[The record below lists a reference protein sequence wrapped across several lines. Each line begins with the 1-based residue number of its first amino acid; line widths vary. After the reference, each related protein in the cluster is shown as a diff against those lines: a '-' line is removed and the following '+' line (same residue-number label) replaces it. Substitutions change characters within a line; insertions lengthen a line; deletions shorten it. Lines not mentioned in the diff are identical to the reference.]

1 MFIMF
6 KRTFTTGSLR
16 LDPIHLGFSHTFL
29 RLQGCVQR
37 GDELVSENLHLRTES
52 AEVEE
57 AEDRV
62 TGGASASCGG
72 LGGWWWVLVFGT
84 DEGRSWT
91 PNICS
96 IFLGGGNLE
105 IMENRRRND
114 IHIQLVF
121 EVEQVNCN
129 MVKNGT
135 WMDMAISHIC
145 DGSFRFGSQ
154 LSSFV
159 QKSL

>member
-1 MFIMF
+1 MVNYKLRYYMNCYEYYNNMFIIF
-6 KRTFTTGSLR
+6 KSTFTTGSLR

-72 LGGWWWVLVFGT
+72 LGG
-84 DEGRSWT
+84 
-91 PNICS
+91 
-96 IFLGGGNLE
+96 
-105 IMENRRRND
+105 
-114 IHIQLVF
+114 
-121 EVEQVNCN
+121 
-129 MVKNGT
+129 
-135 WMDMAISHIC
+135 
-145 DGSFRFGSQ
+145 
-154 LSSFV
+154 
-159 QKSL
+159 

>member
-1 MFIMF
+1 MHNMFIMF

-72 LGGWWWVLVFGT
+72 LGG
-84 DEGRSWT
+84 
-91 PNICS
+91 
-96 IFLGGGNLE
+96 
-105 IMENRRRND
+105 
-114 IHIQLVF
+114 
-121 EVEQVNCN
+121 
-129 MVKNGT
+129 
-135 WMDMAISHIC
+135 
-145 DGSFRFGSQ
+145 
-154 LSSFV
+154 
-159 QKSL
+159 